1 MLGFIDFVKVERRC
15 AVSTVAPR
23 MNRNVAGCAA
33 QQFRKILWAHPL
45 AEPIGARSIGVSG
58 LAVRRKMKA

>member
-1 MLGFIDFVKVERRC
+1 
-15 AVSTVAPR
+15 
-23 MNRNVAGCAA
+23 MNRNVAGCTA

-58 LAVRRKMKA
+58 LAPST